1 MTGKRKLTLVA
12 VLGLAALALSVGMV
26 SAAGDT
32 EVSVEP
38 SDENVSANAVQTF
51 EVVVENAPEDVS
63 GFEFTVSLSNSNA
76 AEITGASPTV
86 NLQNQD
92 FNANVSANGDSVTVD
107 GVFLSDSQV
116 FDSNS
121 PAIVEISVQGTT
133 AGETTEIDTNL
144 ATSNDPAVGV
154 ANATGDKYTI
164 TASNAATVTVEE
176 SQGVTLPGAQGPAT
190 DLNGDGLTE
199 DTNGNGEFS
208 LSDITF
214 LFNNQGDASVQN
226 NAAQFDFNSNGGFT
240 LSDITF
246 WFNNQAQFSPN

>member
-38 SDENVSANAVQTF
+38 SDENVSANSVQTF

-63 GFEFTVSLSNSNA
+63 SFEFNVSLSNSNA
-76 AEITGASPTV
+76 AKITGASPTV
-86 NLQNQD
+86 DLQNQD
-92 FNANVSANGDSVTVD
+92 FNANVSANGDSVTVA
-107 GVFLSDSQV
+107 GVFLSETQV

-176 SQGVTLPGAQGPAT
+176 SGAPTLPNADGPVT
-190 DLNGDGLTE
+190 DLNGDGLAE
-199 DTNGNGEFS
+199 DVDGDGEFDIFDVAILLNN
-208 LSDITF
+208 LSSS
-214 LFNNQGDASVQN
+214 Q
-226 NAAQFDFNSNGGFT
+226 AQDNSELFDFEQDGD
-240 LSDITF
+240 LDIF
-246 WFNNQAQFSPN
+246 DVAELLGQL